1 MDDIF
6 GKKKEVVPILDLSKS
21 SATTREEFKRMIE
34 KVPDYKMRPIK
45 VRSDEIRFKE
55 KEYGF
60 KMQKKELRMLMKNGG
75 ERDKLYA
82 YMDPIPAEMRNLVI
96 LELCSVPIDWKM
108 LTSQRPKTKVEE
120 DYFSKL
126 VELGKLQIKT
136 IQRDKRENL
145 LATSVRKVKNRSGII
160 ESRVFTCNEC
170 MEEFC
175 NGKTCADFNYDLY
188 TRIVPKVPLLKT
200 NSQQQLSLNGGGGG
214 LGGGAGRML
223 GDLHQKSI
231 DSGSGAGGGGGG
243 GGKKGR
249 KGARK
254 KGHKSKA
261 KSVEAA
267 DDEGN
272 QGGTTGGNAAA
283 GGHGHGGKKKGKRAS
298 RSKTPPKAKSM
309 EK

>member
-21 SATTREEFKRMIE
+21 TAVTREEFKRMIE

-60 KMQKKELRMLMKNGG
+60 KMQKKELRMLLKNSG

-82 YMDPIPAEMRNLVI
+82 YMDPIPGEMRNLVI
-96 LELCSVPIDWKM
+96 MELCSVPIDWKM

-188 TRIVPKVPLLKT
+188 TRIVPKAPLLKT
-200 NSQQQLSLNGGGGG
+200 NSQQQMSLNGVGGTGG
-214 LGGGAGRML
+214 GGGAGRML
-223 GDLHQKSI
+223 GDLNQKSI
-231 DSGSGAGGGGGG
+231 DSGSGTAAAGG

-249 KGARK
+249 KGGRK
-254 KGHKSKA
+254 KGSKSKA
-261 KSVEAA
+261 KSVEAI
-267 DDEGN
+267 DEEGN
-272 QGGTTGGNAAA
+272 QAAGTTGGA
-283 GGHGHGGKKKGKRAS
+283 GGHGGGKKKGKRSS
-298 RSKTPPKAKSM
+298 RSKTPPKSKSM

>member
-21 SATTREEFKRMIE
+21 SATTKEEFKRMIE

-82 YMDPIPAEMRNLVI
+82 YMDPIPGEMRNLVI
-96 LELCSVPIDWKM
+96 MELCSVPIDWKM

-200 NSQQQLSLNGGGGG
+200 NSQQQLSLNGAS
-214 LGGGAGRML
+214 GGAGRML
-223 GDLHQKSI
+223 GDLNQKSI
-231 DSGSGAGGGGGG
+231 DSGSGTGAAGGGGG

-249 KGARK
+249 KGGRK

-272 QGGTTGGNAAA
+272 QGGAGGNGHAG
-283 GGHGHGGKKKGKRAS
+283 GGHGHHGKKKGKRAS

>member
-21 SATTREEFKRMIE
+21 TATTREEFKRMFE

-60 KMQKKELRMLMKNGG
+60 KMQKKELKMLMKNGG

-82 YMDPIPAEMRNLVI
+82 YMDPIPGEMRNLVI

-145 LATSVRKVKNRSGII
+145 LATSLRKVKNRSGII

-188 TRIVPKVPLLKT
+188 TRVVPKVPLLKT
-200 NSQQQLSLNGGGGG
+200 NSQQQLLLNGASNG
-214 LGGGAGRML
+214 GGGAGRML
-223 GDLHQKSI
+223 GDLNQKSI
-231 DSGSGAGGGGGG
+231 DSGSGGAGGGGG

-249 KGARK
+249 KGGRK
-254 KGHKSKA
+254 KASKSKA
-261 KSVEAA
+261 KSVEATA

-272 QGGTTGGNAAA
+272 QSTGGNGTTAA
-283 GGHGHGGKKKGKRAS
+283 GTGGGKKKGKRAS

>member
-21 SATTREEFKRMIE
+21 TATSKEEFKRMIE

-60 KMQKKELRMLMKNGG
+60 KMQKKEMRMLMKNGG

-82 YMDPIPAEMRNLVI
+82 YMDPIPGEMRNLVI
-96 LELCSVPIDWKM
+96 MELCSVPIDWKM

-136 IQRDKRENL
+136 IQRDKRENQ

-200 NSQQQLSLNGGGGG
+200 NSQQQLSLNGLDGGGTG
-214 LGGGAGRML
+214 AGAGRML

-231 DSGSGAGGGGGG
+231 DSGSGTGGGG

-254 KGHKSKA
+254 KASKSKA
-261 KSVEAA
+261 KSVEVA

-272 QGGTTGGNAAA
+272 QTAGTTGSAPGAI
-283 GGHGHGGKKKGKRAS
+283 GGGGKKKGKRAS
-298 RSKTPPKAKSM
+298 RSKTPPKAKSI

>member
-21 SATTREEFKRMIE
+21 TATTREEFKRMIE

-60 KMQKKELRMLMKNGG
+60 KMLKKELRMLMKNSG

-82 YMDPIPAEMRNLVI
+82 YMDPIPGEMRNLVI
-96 LELCSVPIDWKM
+96 MELCSVPIDWKM

-145 LATSVRKVKNRSGII
+145 LASSLRKVKNRSGII

-214 LGGGAGRML
+214 AGRML
-223 GDLHQKSI
+223 GDLNQKSI
-231 DSGSGAGGGGGG
+231 DSGSGAGGGG
-243 GGKKGR
+243 KKGR
-249 KGARK
+249 KGGRK
-254 KGHKSKA
+254 KGSKSKS
-261 KSVEAA
+261 KSVEAAA

-272 QGGTTGGNAAA
+272 QSTGGNATT
-283 GGHGHGGKKKGKRAS
+283 GHGHKKKGKRAS
-298 RSKTPPKAKSM
+298 RSKTPPKAKSL

>member
-21 SATTREEFKRMIE
+21 TATTREEFKRMFE

-45 VRSDEIRFKE
+45 VRSEEIRFKE

-60 KMQKKELRMLMKNGG
+60 KMQKKELKMLMKNGG

-82 YMDPIPAEMRNLVI
+82 YMDPIPGEMRNLVI

-145 LATSVRKVKNRSGII
+145 LATSLRKVKNRSGII

-188 TRIVPKVPLLKT
+188 TRVVPKVPLLKT
-200 NSQQQLSLNGGGGG
+200 NSQQQLLLNGASNG
-214 LGGGAGRML
+214 GGGAGRML
-223 GDLHQKSI
+223 GDLNQKSI
-231 DSGSGAGGGGGG
+231 DSGSGGAGGGGG

-249 KGARK
+249 KGGRK
-254 KGHKSKA
+254 KASKSKA
-261 KSVEAA
+261 KSVEATA

-272 QGGTTGGNAAA
+272 QSTGGNGTTAA
-283 GGHGHGGKKKGKRAS
+283 GTGGGKKKGKRAS

>member
-1 MDDIF
+1 MTF
-6 GKKKEVVPILDLSKS
+6 SVREKEGVPILDLSKS

-82 YMDPIPAEMRNLVI
+82 YMDPIPGEMRNLVI
-96 LELCSVPIDWKM
+96 MELCSVPIDWKM

-188 TRIVPKVPLLKT
+188 TRVVPKAPLLKT
-200 NSQQQLSLNGGGGG
+200 NSQQQLSLNGGVGGG
-214 LGGGAGRML
+214 GGPGRML
-223 GDLHQKSI
+223 GDLNQKSI
-231 DSGSGAGGGGGG
+231 DSGSGTAAATGGG

-249 KGARK
+249 KGGRK
-254 KGHKSKA
+254 KGSKSKA
-261 KSVEAA
+261 KSVEAI
-267 DDEGN
+267 DEEGN
-272 QGGTTGGNAAA
+272 QTGGGGNGATG
-283 GGHGHGGKKKGKRAS
+283 GGHGGGKKKGKRSS
-298 RSKTPPKAKSM
+298 RSKTPPKSKSM

>member
-21 SATTREEFKRMIE
+21 TATSREEFKRMIE
-34 KVPDYKMRPIK
+34 KVPDYKIRPIK
-45 VRSDEIRFKE
+45 VRADEIRFKE

-60 KMQKKELRMLMKNGG
+60 KMPKKELRMLMKNGG
-75 ERDKLYA
+75 ERDKLYT
-82 YMDPIPAEMRNLVI
+82 YMDPIPGEMRNLVI
-96 LELCSVPIDWKM
+96 MELCSVPIDWKM

-145 LATSVRKVKNRSGII
+145 LATSIRKVKNRSGII

-170 MEEFC
+170 LEEFC

-200 NSQQQLSLNGGGGG
+200 SSQQQLALTGGAGGAAG
-214 LGGGAGRML
+214 AGAGRML
-223 GDLHQKSI
+223 GDINQKSV
-231 DSGSGAGGGGGG
+231 DSNSGGGGSTG

-254 KGHKSKA
+254 KSKSKA
-261 KSVEAA
+261 KSVEA
-267 DDEGN
+267 DDDGN
-272 QGGTTGGNAAA
+272 QSSGGGAANGGATAS
-283 GGHGHGGKKKGKRAS
+283 GGGPSGGKKKS
-298 RSKTPPKAKSM
+298 RRSSKSKSM

>member
-21 SATTREEFKRMIE
+21 TATTREEFKRMFE

-60 KMQKKELRMLMKNGG
+60 KMQKKELKMLMKNGG

-82 YMDPIPAEMRNLVI
+82 YMDPIPGEMRNLVI
-96 LELCSVPIDWKM
+96 MELCSVPIDWKM

-145 LATSVRKVKNRSGII
+145 LATSLRKVKNRSGII

-200 NSQQQLSLNGGGGG
+200 NSQQQLSLNGAT
-214 LGGGAGRML
+214 GGGAGRML
-223 GDLHQKSI
+223 GDLNQKSI
-231 DSGSGAGGGGGG
+231 DSGSGGGGG

-249 KGARK
+249 KGGRK
-254 KGHKSKA
+254 KASKSKA

-272 QGGTTGGNAAA
+272 QSTGGGNGPST
-283 GGHGHGGKKKGKRAS
+283 GGGGGGGGKKKGKRSS

>member
-82 YMDPIPAEMRNLVI
+82 YMDPIPGEMRNLVI
-96 LELCSVPIDWKM
+96 MELCSVPIDWKM

-188 TRIVPKVPLLKT
+188 TRVVPKAPLLKT
-200 NSQQQLSLNGGGGG
+200 NSQQQLSLNGGSG
-214 LGGGAGRML
+214 GGGAGRML
-223 GDLHQKSI
+223 GDLNQKSI
-231 DSGSGAGGGGGG
+231 DSGSGTAAATGG

-249 KGARK
+249 KGGRK
-254 KGHKSKA
+254 KGSKSKA
-261 KSVEAA
+261 KSVEAI
-267 DDEGN
+267 DEEGN
-272 QGGTTGGNAAA
+272 QTTGTSGA
-283 GGHGHGGKKKGKRAS
+283 GGHGGGKKKGKRSS
-298 RSKTPPKAKSM
+298 RSKTPPKSKSM

>member
-60 KMQKKELRMLMKNGG
+60 KMQKKELRMLMKNSG

-96 LELCSVPIDWKM
+96 MELCSVPIDWKM

-188 TRIVPKVPLLKT
+188 TRVVPKVPLLKT
-200 NSQQQLSLNGGGGG
+200 NSQQQLSLNGGGLGG
-214 LGGGAGRML
+214 GGGGGAGRML

-231 DSGSGAGGGGGG
+231 DSGSGTAGAT

-249 KGARK
+249 KGRK
-254 KGHKSKA
+254 KGSKAKA

-267 DDEGN
+267 DEEGN
-272 QGGTTGGNAAA
+272 QSTGGNAA
-283 GGHGHGGKKKGKRAS
+283 GGHGKKKGKRSS
-298 RSKTPPKAKSM
+298 RSKTPPKSKSM

>member
-21 SATTREEFKRMIE
+21 TATSREEFKRMIE

-60 KMQKKELRMLMKNGG
+60 KMPKKELKMLMKNGG
-75 ERDKLYA
+75 ERDKLYT
-82 YMDPIPAEMRNLVI
+82 YMDPIPGEMRNLVI
-96 LELCSVPIDWKM
+96 MELCSVPIDWKM

-145 LATSVRKVKNRSGII
+145 LATSMRKVKNRSGII

-170 MEEFC
+170 SEEFC

-188 TRIVPKVPLLKT
+188 TRIVPKAPLLKT
-200 NSQQQLSLNGGGGG
+200 NSQQQLSLNGGVGGMGNGTGGG
-214 LGGGAGRML
+214 GGRML
-223 GDLHQKSI
+223 GDINQKSI
-231 DSGSGAGGGGGG
+231 DSGSGTGGGTTGS
-243 GGKKGR
+243 KKSRKGGR
-249 KGARK
+249 KK
-254 KGHKSKA
+254 PKSKA
-261 KSVEAA
+261 KSVEAE
-267 DDEGN
+267 DEGN
-272 QGGTTGGNAAA
+272 QSSGGGTAA
-283 GGHGHGGKKKGKRAS
+283 GGRGTGSVSGGKKKGKKAS
-298 RSKTPPKAKSM
+298 KSKSV

>member
-60 KMQKKELRMLMKNGG
+60 KMQKKELRMLMKNSG

-82 YMDPIPAEMRNLVI
+82 YMDPIPCEMRNLVI

-188 TRIVPKVPLLKT
+188 TRVVPKVPLLKT
-200 NSQQQLSLNGGGGG
+200 NSQQQLSLNGGGTG
-214 LGGGAGRML
+214 GGGAGRML
-223 GDLHQKSI
+223 GDLNQKSI
-231 DSGSGAGGGGGG
+231 DSGSGTAGAGGGG

-249 KGARK
+249 KGGRK
-254 KGHKSKA
+254 KGSKAKA
-261 KSVEAA
+261 KSVEAV
-267 DDEGN
+267 DEEGN
-272 QGGTTGGNAAA
+272 QSTGGNAA
-283 GGHGHGGKKKGKRAS
+283 GGHGGGKKKGKRSS
-298 RSKTPPKAKSM
+298 RSKTPPKSKSM